1 MGDLTFSRSSKGLSA
16 LANYLFKKSPFLKRT
31 IQRLRPYICP
41 FDEIIEFVPEK
52 SDVLDIGCGCGSLI
66 GMLASFKILRC
77 AAGLDTD
84 PGAIA
89 EANLMAKSI
98 SQKVNCQ
105 NIEFFNLSLNEFAK
119 TDRKFSVVLMIDVIH
134 HIHPEKQKEF
144 INLATRF
151 LRPNGLLIYK
161 DMCQKPLWKAFA
173 NRIHDL
179 IMAKQWIHYLPIEKA
194 IELVLDQNFKLVK
207 RKVYTNLCYGH
218 ELCIFKNSNE

>member
-1 MGDLTFSRSSKGLSA
+1 MGDLTLSRSPKGLSL
-16 LANYLFKKSPFLKRT
+16 LANCLFRESPFFKRT
-31 IQRLRPYICP
+31 IQRFRPYICP
-41 FDEIIEFVPEK
+41 FEEIIDLVPGK

-66 GMLASFKILRC
+66 GMLASFKILRG

-144 INLATRF
+144 INLAMRF

-161 DMCQKPLWKAFA
+161 DMCQKPSWKAFA
-173 NRIHDL
+173 NRVHDL

-194 IELVLDQNFKLVK
+194 IEFVLDQNFKLVK
-207 RKVYTNLCYGH
+207 RKDYTNFCFGH